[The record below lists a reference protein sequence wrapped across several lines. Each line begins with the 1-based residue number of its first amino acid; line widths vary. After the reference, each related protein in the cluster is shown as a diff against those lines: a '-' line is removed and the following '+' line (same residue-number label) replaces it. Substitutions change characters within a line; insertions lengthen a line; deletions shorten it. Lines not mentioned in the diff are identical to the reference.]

1 MEEASMKRT
10 FSKKEL
16 YELRNCIP
24 INDLIRELGIPCKYS
39 EGYFR
44 FLCPVCNEFTTS
56 TKTDT
61 NLGRCFRCERNFNTI
76 DLTLICQPFSFMEAA
91 TYLQAL
97 LHDIRQ
103 SGARKSALNSLLESA
118 ARGR

>member
-1 MEEASMKRT
+1 MKRK
-10 FSKKEL
+10 FSEKEL

-44 FLCPVCNEFTTS
+44 FLCPVCKEFTTS
-56 TKTDT
+56 TKADT
-61 NLGRCFRCERNFNTI
+61 NLARCFRCERNFNTI
-76 DLTLICQPFSFMEAA
+76 DLTIICRRFSFVEAA
-91 TYLQAL
+91 TYLQAF

-103 SGARKSALNSLLESA
+103 SDQRKDDFRELIERTTRSL
-118 ARGR
+118 